1 MAVSAVLDLE
11 VLSSSESGHQFR
23 SGLQRGSTT
32 TASSVSVSP
41 VCVGGE
47 HTDLLFLL
55 SQTVHVF
62 ALEKEKSPMG
72 QRIYLVTSYT
82 ELWHYYRSIS
92 LIYRNKGQF
101 FVVTCTDGGLCTYF
115 FFIRTYTKSLM
126 HCYEVIP
133 EGTVCKL
140 YFDLEFHMQSNKGAD
155 GKAMVSS
162 LIQVQCFCNVIVYF
176 PPLNIFS
183 FS

>member
-1 MAVSAVLDLE
+1 M
-11 VLSSSESGHQFR
+11 
-23 SGLQRGSTT
+23 
-32 TASSVSVSP
+32 
-41 VCVGGE
+41 
-47 HTDLLFLL
+47 FLL

-62 ALEKEKSPMG
+62 ALEKEKTPVG

-92 LIYRNKGQF
+92 LIYRNKGPF
-101 FVVTCTDGGLCTYF
+101 FVVTYANGDLSTYF
-115 FFIRTYTKSLM
+115 FLIRTYTKSLM

-140 YFDLEFHMQSNKGAD
+140 YFDLEFHKPSNKGAD
-155 GKAMVSS
+155 GKAKVSS

-176 PPLNIFS
+176 PHLNIFL
-183 FS
+183 FSRLLHIRTTTIT